1 MPITFPTPCTNCLD
15 SYICP
20 DGIVDVRCIK
30 YESGTLADYLQL
42 VVAQLTGISWT
53 EHIFVCEEASTF
65 THNFGLTDFER
76 IIVQVINEVTGQIHT
91 GVFLTNYTANSVDV
105 RVNTD
110 CSDPYTIV
118 IK

>member
-20 DGIVDVRCIK
+20 DGVVDVRCIK

-53 EHIFVCEEASTF
+53 EQVTECDVPITF
-65 THNFGLTDFER
+65 THNFNLTDFER
-76 IIVQVINEVTGQIHT
+76 IIVQVVRETDGTIEPDVI
-91 GVFLTNYTANSVDV
+91 LTNYTANSVDV
-105 RVNTD
+105 LITCTD
-110 CSDPYTIV
+110 ATFTVV

>member
-1 MPITFPTPCTNCLD
+1 MPTTFPTPCTNCLN

-30 YESGTLADYLQL
+30 YESGTLADYLQI

-53 EHIFVCEEASTF
+53 EQEVECDVPITF

-76 IIVQVINEVTGQIHT
+76 IIVQVIRETDGFTENNIY
-91 GVFLTNYTANSVDV
+91 LTNYTANSVDV
-105 RVNTD
+105 LIP
-110 CSDPYTIV
+110 CSDATFTVV